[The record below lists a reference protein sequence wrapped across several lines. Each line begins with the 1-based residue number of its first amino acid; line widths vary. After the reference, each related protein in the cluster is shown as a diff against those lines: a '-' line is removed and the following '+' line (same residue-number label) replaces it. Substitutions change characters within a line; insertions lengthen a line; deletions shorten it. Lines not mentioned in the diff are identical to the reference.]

1 MKILLQSLKNDSMF
15 ETVPE
20 FLNFMSDVEYVPF
33 TRLMNPLEVILTKQ
47 GSCHDQVM
55 LEMKKLPEMGLSPK
69 AKFIIAVDAYGQGL
83 ETHSFVYYQ
92 DGDDYYWFENA
103 WEDQKGLHKFSDYD
117 EMIDA
122 VMFAFGQRTDYDKLY
137 IADFMPEE
145 HTIGEDLDTLVDVC
159 MNSAEEYTV
168 D

>member
-15 ETVPE
+15 DTVPE
-20 FLNFMSDVEYVPF
+20 FLDFMSDIEYVPF

-55 LEMKKLPEMGLSPK
+55 LEMKKLSEMGLSPT
-69 AKFIIAVDAYGQGL
+69 AKFIMAVDDYNQGL

-92 DGDDYYWFENA
+92 DGKEYCWIENA
-103 WEDQKGLHKFSDYD
+103 WADQRGLHKFSDYD

-122 VMFAFGQRTDYDKLY
+122 VMFAFGQQTDYDKLY
-137 IADFMPEE
+137 IADFIPED
-145 HTIGEDLDTLVDVC
+145 HTIGEDLDTLVDIC
-159 MNSAEEYTV
+159 MNSASGYV
-168 D
+168 ID